1 MLQSIHDKFSGWVAY
16 VVLGGVAMTFVF
28 WGINWTFGAP
38 TYAAKVNG
46 VEISANDVRQTY
58 QQRLAQLERQSPATP
73 SPVSGASDTERPR
86 HGWRM
91 VVAES
96 ITGRG

>member
-1 MLQSIHDKFSGWVAY
+1 M
-16 VVLGGVAMTFVF
+16 LGGIAMTFVF

-58 QQRLAQLERQSPATP
+58 QQRLAQSERQTTRRSTRRSAP
-73 SPVSGASDTERPR
+73 SSSGACST
-86 HGWRM
+86 
-91 VVAES
+91 
-96 ITGRG
+96 IT